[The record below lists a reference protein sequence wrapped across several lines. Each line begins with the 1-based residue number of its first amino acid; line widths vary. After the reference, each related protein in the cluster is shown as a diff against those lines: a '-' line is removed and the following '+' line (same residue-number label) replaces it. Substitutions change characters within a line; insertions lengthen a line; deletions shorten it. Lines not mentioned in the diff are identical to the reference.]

1 MRRSLTL
8 RRDTLTDLTP
18 GDLTAVGGGQDDNS
32 LLCTSIDCVAIRNPS
47 EIVRQI
53 VYTVCACP
61 WSQGC

>member
-18 GDLTAVGGGQDDNS
+18 GDLTAVGGGADEKS
-32 LLCTSIDCVAIRNPS
+32 LLCSAADCIAIRNPS